1 MTCPTEDRELQPR
14 QSIARIALMLSLIL
28 HLSLL
33 LILRG
38 TVFLRAVS
46 EASDSILVH
55 LMDVRN
61 PVVEPTKYMP
71 KREFEPTRRI
81 LTRPREAPDKRIS
94 AEKPPERDTVRFSD
108 KNLSR
113 AEIPRVHTDAPMSS
127 PLPSLFTSSES
138 STGASGVSAQGKGT
152 SSRPGGSRGG
162 VGGIV
167 SVPPPRVPVTEG
179 SISDK
184 FQVYSEADLPFVKAL
199 QEIAQHVVDVKSSRK
214 VDVVFIIDKSGSMEN
229 SIDTV
234 RRHLDRMI
242 DRLRAAEMDFTLGVV
257 SFHHSMVYEWL
268 GMDIK
273 ISPQTTNAEEIKKL
287 LRSMKVSGGERAL
300 DALMKAI
307 EQVKF
312 RPGADRHFILI
323 TDEYVSGTYPVD
335 EVLRAAKRAG
345 ITIDVLGRDEPFQR
359 TIAEQTGGIWTP
371 IQSIK

>member
-61 PVVEPTKYMP
+61 PVIEPTKYMP
-71 KREFEPTRRI
+71 KREFEPTKRT
-81 LTRPREAPDKRIS
+81 LKRPAEVPDRRIS

-229 SIDTV
+229 SIDAV

-273 ISPQTTNAEEIKKL
+273 ISPQTNNAEEIKKL

>member
-1 MTCPTEDRELQPR
+1 MEDRELQQR
-14 QSIARIALMLSLIL
+14 QSGARIALMLSLIL
-28 HLSLL
+28 HLSML

-38 TVFLRAVS
+38 TVLLRAVS
-46 EASDSILVH
+46 EASDSILVR
-55 LMDVRN
+55 LLDVRN
-61 PVVEPTKYMP
+61 PAIEPTKYMP
-71 KREFEPTRRI
+71 KREFEPIRKT
-81 LTRPREAPDKRIS
+81 LMRPAEVPDRRIS

-113 AEIPRVHTDAPMSS
+113 AEIPRVHTSVPMSS
-127 PLPSLFTSSES
+127 SLPSLLTSSES
-138 STGASGVSAQGKGT
+138 TAGASGASSRGKGT
-152 SSRPGGSRGG
+152 STRSGGSRSG

-167 SVPPPRVPVTEG
+167 SVPPPRAPVTDG

-229 SIDTV
+229 SIDAV

-273 ISPQTTNAEEIKKL
+273 ISPQTTNTEEIKKT

-300 DALMKAI
+300 DALMRAI
-307 EQVKF
+307 DQVKF

-335 EVLRAAKRAG
+335 EVLRAAKRSR

-371 IQSIK
+371 IQSIR

>member
-1 MTCPTEDRELQPR
+1 MEDRELQQR
-14 QSIARIALMLSLIL
+14 QSGARIALMLSLIL
-28 HLSLL
+28 HLSML

-38 TVFLRAVS
+38 TVLLRAVS
-46 EASDSILVH
+46 EASDSILVR
-55 LMDVRN
+55 LLDVRN
-61 PVVEPTKYMP
+61 PAIEPTKYMP
-71 KREFEPTRRI
+71 KREFEPIRKT
-81 LTRPREAPDKRIS
+81 LMRPAEVPDRRIS
-94 AEKPPERDTVRFSD
+94 AEKPLERDTVRFSD

-113 AEIPRVHTDAPMSS
+113 AEIPRVHTSVPMSS
-127 PLPSLFTSSES
+127 SLPSLLTSSES
-138 STGASGVSAQGKGT
+138 TAGASGASSRGKGT
-152 SSRPGGSRGG
+152 STRSGGSRSG

-167 SVPPPRVPVTEG
+167 SVPPPRAPVTDG

-229 SIDTV
+229 SIDAV

-273 ISPQTTNAEEIKKL
+273 ISPQTTNTEEIKKT

-300 DALMKAI
+300 DALMRAI
-307 EQVKF
+307 DQVKF

-335 EVLRAAKRAG
+335 EVLRAAKRSR

-371 IQSIK
+371 IQSIR

>member
-1 MTCPTEDRELQPR
+1 MEDRELQR
-14 QSIARIALMLSLIL
+14 QQSIARIALMLSLIL

-46 EASDSILVH
+46 EVSDSILVH
-55 LMDVRN
+55 LINVRN
-61 PVVEPTKYMP
+61 PVIEPTKYIP
-71 KREFEPTRRI
+71 KREFEPTRRT
-81 LTRPREAPDKRIS
+81 LTRPREVPDRRIS
-94 AEKPPERDTVRFSD
+94 AEKPPERETVRFSN
-108 KNLSR
+108 KNLSK
-113 AEIPRVHTDAPMSS
+113 AEIPRVHTSAPMSS
-127 PLPSLFTSSES
+127 SLPSLLTSSES
-138 STGASGVSAQGKGT
+138 TTGASGASSQEKGT
-152 SSRPGGSRGG
+152 GSRSGGSRGG
-162 VGGIV
+162 VGSIV
-167 SVPPPRVPVTEG
+167 SVPPPRVPVTDS
-179 SISDK
+179 SISEK

-199 QEIAQHVVDVKSSRK
+199 QEIAQHVVNVKSSRK
-214 VDVVFIIDKSGSMEN
+214 VDIVFIIDKSESMQDD
-229 SIDTV
+229 IDAV

-242 DRLRAAEMDFTLGVV
+242 DRLRAAEMDFTLGVI

-273 ISPQTTNAEEIKKL
+273 ISPQTPDVEEIRKI

-300 DALMKAI
+300 DALMEAI

-335 EVLRAAKRAG
+335 EVLRAAKRSR

-371 IQSIK
+371 IQSIR